1 MKKKAL
7 TLCVATILGLSSGTV
22 AMAATIQSAG
32 GTNSHAVYGTYQPEG
47 EAATVYSVDVSWGS
61 MEFTYTGGAVSKT
74 WNPST
79 HQYTESVGEGS
90 WSNQAGANEVT
101 VTNRSNKALT
111 ATVEA
116 ATSGSYTGITATVDK
131 ASLSLPDASIDAT
144 TTKPGHPMTE
154 TATISLSGALTD
166 KNANKATIGSVTVKI
181 ADADTASQE

>member
-22 AMAATIQSAG
+22 AMAATIDSAG
-32 GTNSHAVYGTYQPEG
+32 GTDSHAVYGTYQPEG
-47 EAATVYSVDVSWGS
+47 AVATVYSVAVSWGS
-61 MEFTYTGGAVSKT
+61 MEFTYTDGAVSKK

-90 WSNQAGANEVT
+90 WSNQDGANKVT

-116 ATSGSYTGITATVDK
+116 ATSDSYAGTAKVDK
-131 ASLSLPDASIDAT
+131 ASLSLADASTGAT
-144 TTKPGHPMTE
+144 TTVAG
-154 TATISLSGALTD
+154 TASTASTTISLSGALTD
-166 KNANKATIGSVTVKI
+166 KNANKAKIGSVTVKI